1 MEVTLAKPRTKWTWR
16 KISRLLWRIRLGVL
30 GGVIVLVL
38 VITALFAPYIAPH
51 DPYEQSLTAR
61 LKPPVWQPKG
71 SWEHILGTDH
81 VGRDMLSRIIYG
93 ARVSLSIGA
102 LAVGFSLLIGVTLGV
117 LSGYYGG
124 IIDSIINFAVNVTMG
139 FPSVLLAM
147 ALIATVGA
155 SFEGMIFVLGITSWF
170 NYTRVVRSEVLVL
183 REQEFS
189 VAAKALGASELR
201 TILRHILPNLVNSIL
216 VLATI
221 QCAQMIIAESIL
233 SFLGLGIKPP
243 TPAWGSML
251 GEGRNLLLVKPW
263 LATFPG
269 MAIFLAALSIN
280 MLGEGLRDILDPHQH

>member
-1 MEVTLAKPRTKWTWR
+1 MEATLAKPRTKWTWR
-16 KISRLLWRIRLGVL
+16 KISRFLWRIRLGVL
-30 GGVIVLVL
+30 GGVIVFVL

-102 LAVGFSLLIGVTLGV
+102 LAVGFSLLIGVTLGI

-124 IIDSIINFAVNVTMG
+124 IIDSVINFAVNVTMG